1 MSICISSRDILYTQH
16 ELIEVEWLHE
26 IVICTEGE
34 PFDLI
39 ELLRERCQKEEWYTD
54 TSSTEHT
61 DERESIDVWHHTID
75 DEEVVLLS
83 SYHIESHLA
92 MIRDG
97 SIVSFIGQIERDI
110 FCDSMIIIDD
120 EYMHERILVE
130 ELYRLSIELQVTSGR
145 ISYRLHIL
153 LFSYWQMG
161 RIASLRSSCSI

>member
-1 MSICISSRDILYTQH
+1 MYR
-16 ELIEVEWLHE
+16 
-26 IVICTEGE
+26 
-34 PFDLI
+34 
-39 ELLRERCQKEEWYTD
+39 
-54 TSSTEHT
+54 TSLEHT
-61 DERESIDVWHHTID
+61 NKCESIYLWHHTID

-130 ELYRLSIELQVTSGR
+130 KLYRLSIELQVTSGR